1 MSVLTLVRHGQA
13 DFFADDYDQLTPL
26 GEQQPRLLGEYWLR
40 QGVRFD
46 EVYTGPR
53 VRQKRSAEIVGAAF
67 RDAGVAWPEP
77 AMLPDLD
84 EFDLHGI
91 VHRIVPEYSRVNA
104 DFARLFDS
112 YRLSQGERE
121 RLHAFQRMFE
131 PLLLYWQGLPASPL
145 PTGAAGFESW
155 PAFRERVERAIGQ
168 IVEAPGSGRRVVVF
182 TSGGFIGNVS
192 RWALAA
198 PDRIALEL
206 AWRLRNAS
214 LTEFVFTQ
222 DRFTLEMF
230 NAVPHLSDSNL
241 WTYR

>member
-1 MSVLTLVRHGQA
+1 MSFLTLVRHGQA

-26 GEQQPRLLGEYWLR
+26 GEQQAQLLGEYWVR
-40 QGVRFD
+40 QGLRFD

-53 VRQKRSAEIVGAAF
+53 VRQKRSAEITGAAF
-67 RDAGVAWPEP
+67 GHAGRAWPEP
-77 AMLPDLD
+77 VVLPDLD

-91 VHRIVPEYSRVNA
+91 VRQIVPEYSRLNA
-104 DFARLFDS
+104 DFARLCDG
-112 YRLSQGERE
+112 YRQSQDERE
-121 RLHAFQRMFE
+121 KLHNFQRMFE
-131 PLLLYWQGLPASPL
+131 SLLLYWQGLPA
-145 PTGAAGFESW
+145 GAAGFESW
-155 PAFRERVERAIGQ
+155 PEFRARVERAIGQ

-198 PDRIALEL
+198 PDRISFEL

-214 LTEFVFTQ
+214 LTEFLFTQ
-222 DRFTLEMF
+222 NRFTLDTF
-230 NAVPHLSDSNL
+230 NAVPHLADPTT